1 MQDSRGKRI
10 VNLILKNSELN
21 GTLHS
26 TPVTPSTVEV
36 NLVVQSE
43 NPTFGLGEEQA
54 QAVEYP
60 FQMSDLEEPFQSSG
74 SEFVPDSTNA
84 SEESDISEDTPGL
97 GNRVNVELVQETQ
110 YTGRKKRGRKRKHI
124 DQSRADRK
132 RLLQIQ
138 TRDTFHQEAK
148 L

>member
-43 NPTFGLGEEQA
+43 NPTFGGEEQA

-60 FQMSDLEEPFQSSG
+60 VQMSDLEEPFQSSG
-74 SEFVPDSTNA
+74 ANLFLTQQMHQKKV
-84 SEESDISEDTPGL
+84 ISQKT
-97 GNRVNVELVQETQ
+97 
-110 YTGRKKRGRKRKHI
+110 
-124 DQSRADRK
+124 
-132 RLLQIQ
+132 RLDWG
-138 TRDTFHQEAK
+138 TE
-148 L
+148 